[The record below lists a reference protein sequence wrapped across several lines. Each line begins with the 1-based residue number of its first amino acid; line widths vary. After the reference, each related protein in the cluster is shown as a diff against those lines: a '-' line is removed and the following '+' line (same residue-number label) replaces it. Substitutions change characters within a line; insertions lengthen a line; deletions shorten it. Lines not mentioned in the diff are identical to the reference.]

1 MTLDT
6 TDNRRW
12 YTLQVRSNMEK
23 KVQTSLINQLELN
36 DMAEYISKEDIL
48 VPEEQVAV
56 YKDGKKLAPKARK
69 LFPGYVFVRVKLF
82 DDDDALIQ
90 APWNFLRSINGV
102 INFMGGLRPTP
113 LRKKEVQDIFN
124 QLESSKEQVKSDIK
138 YSVGESVRIEEGPF
152 MSLTGIIEEID
163 ADNGKLKVSVS
174 IFGRFTP
181 VELDYKQVRY
191 VEE

>member
-1 MTLDT
+1 MTSDSI
-6 TDNRRW
+6 DKRKW

-23 KVQTSLINQLELN
+23 KVQTSLANQIDLN
-36 DMAEYISKEDIL
+36 DMGEYISKEDIL

-56 YKDGKKLAPKARK
+56 YKDGKKMPPKLRK
-69 LFPGYVFVRVKLF
+69 LYPGYIFVKVKLF
-82 DDDDALIQ
+82 DDDDNLIE
-90 APWNFLRSINGV
+90 APWYFIKSINGV
-102 INFMGGLRPTP
+102 INFMGSSRPTP
-113 LRKKEVQDIFN
+113 LKKVEVERIFN
-124 QLESSKEQVKSDIK
+124 QLKSSKETVKSDIK

-152 MSLTGIIEEID
+152 MSLTGIIEDID

-181 VELDYKQVRY
+181 VELDYRQVSY